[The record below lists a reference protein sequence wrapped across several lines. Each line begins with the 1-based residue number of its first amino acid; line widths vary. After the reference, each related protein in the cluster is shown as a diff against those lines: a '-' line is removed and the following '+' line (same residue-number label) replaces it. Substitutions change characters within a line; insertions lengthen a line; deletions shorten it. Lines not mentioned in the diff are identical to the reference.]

1 MTYVAKPVYANN
13 KGLKEF
19 SDAAA
24 AVKYLDSWG
33 VTAHGTTLAEKVQE
47 LGWVEK
53 LTVK

>member
-19 SDAAA
+19 SSAEA

-33 VTAHGTTLAEKVQE
+33 VPAHGTTLAEKVQE